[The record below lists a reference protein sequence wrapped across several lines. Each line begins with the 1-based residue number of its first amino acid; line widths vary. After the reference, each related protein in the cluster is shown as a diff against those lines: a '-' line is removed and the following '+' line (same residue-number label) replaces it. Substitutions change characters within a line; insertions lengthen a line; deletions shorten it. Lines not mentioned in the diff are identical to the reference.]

1 MLKKTAAFLIRHKKT
16 VIGYGIYYAAFLI
29 FSICAF
35 SREWPLRIP
44 MLILFPLLLLFSSGG
59 GESYEGRNVIAHR
72 EPMLGEMVNS
82 PERRDTEGFPIVHAV
97 FLVLPP
103 GLYLL
108 ADLFIL

>member
-1 MLKKTAAFLIRHKKT
+1 
-16 VIGYGIYYAAFLI
+16 
-29 FSICAF
+29 
-35 SREWPLRIP
+35 
-44 MLILFPLLLLFSSGG
+44 MLIPFPLLLLFSIGG

-72 EPMLGEMVNS
+72 EPMLGEMVDS

-103 GLYLL
+103 GIYLL